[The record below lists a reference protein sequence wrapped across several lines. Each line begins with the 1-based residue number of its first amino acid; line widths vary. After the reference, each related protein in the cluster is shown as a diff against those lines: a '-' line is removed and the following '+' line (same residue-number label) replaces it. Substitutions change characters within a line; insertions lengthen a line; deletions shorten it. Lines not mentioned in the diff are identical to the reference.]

1 MGLLRM
7 KAQLSLVILH
17 SQFSKLGIL
26 LRLIF
31 HFLSVYLYSVQHL
44 PADLHS
50 DLTLVKSEQ

>member
-1 MGLLRM
+1 M

-17 SQFSKLGIL
+17 SQFSKLEIL

-31 HFLSVYLYSVQHL
+31 HLSVYLYSVQHL